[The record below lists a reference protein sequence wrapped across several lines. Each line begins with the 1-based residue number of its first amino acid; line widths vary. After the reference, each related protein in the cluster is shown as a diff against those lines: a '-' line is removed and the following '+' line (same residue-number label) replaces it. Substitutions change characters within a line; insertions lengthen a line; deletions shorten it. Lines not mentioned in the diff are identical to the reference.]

1 MRNKFE
7 REMSELMDEMLR
19 MSEFVVSVIKD
30 AMKALRTGDRELA
43 RSIYESDHVANELEL
58 AIERQSMRILLS
70 EQPVAG
76 DLRTISTALKMIT
89 DMERISDQGA
99 DISEIL
105 MHIPAEEKGPEILYA
120 MADKCVIM
128 VTKAVDAFMRRDLEL
143 ARAVIDADNEI
154 DRLFLEARESLARRI
169 GQRTDE
175 AALQLDFF
183 MIVKYLER
191 IGDHAQNIAEWVEFL
206 VTGMHKHQRIL

>member
-7 REMSELMDEMLR
+7 REMSELMDEMLK

-70 EQPVAG
+70 EQPVAS

-105 MHIPAEEKGPEILYA
+105 MHIPAEEKGPEIL
-120 MADKCVIM
+120 
-128 VTKAVDAFMRRDLEL
+128 
-143 ARAVIDADNEI
+143 
-154 DRLFLEARESLARRI
+154 
-169 GQRTDE
+169 
-175 AALQLDFF
+175 
-183 MIVKYLER
+183 
-191 IGDHAQNIAEWVEFL
+191 
-206 VTGMHKHQRIL
+206 